1 MSMFIA
7 LCVVTVSQLYL
18 YVQIH
23 QNMYIKYVHIL
34 ALTYIVSIF
43 NKKF

>member
-23 QNMYIKYVHIL
+23 QNIYIKYVQL
-34 ALTYIVSIF
+34 FA
-43 NKKF
+43 